1 LDSEFI
7 KRIKDLSSIGG
18 RTVTHDEIKIRL
30 IRQELARLLD
40 YHESTE
46 DSDPDLIETVIDRVI
61 DLTRFIDNNVS
72 LPPCYV
78 KPWSTENEH

>member
-1 LDSEFI
+1 M
-7 KRIKDLSSIGG
+7 
-18 RTVTHDEIKIRL
+18 THDEIKIRL
-30 IRQELARLLD
+30 IRQELARILD

-61 DLTRFIDNNVS
+61 DLTEFIDNNVS